1 MSVKFCSECGTKVE
15 YNFSPPKFCSSC
27 GAPLGIATV
36 NESKPV
42 DRQVQTT
49 RASKPINDDETDA
62 DHVPNIRKLEYEI
75 ETNSSTFD
83 LSNLVGGNQKAPSK
97 HKTKT
102 RSLNELTD
110 RDV

>member
-62 DHVPNIRKLEYEI
+62 DHVPTLENQSTKL
-75 ETNSSTFD
+75 
-83 LSNLVGGNQKAPSK
+83 K
-97 HKTKT
+97 
-102 RSLNELTD
+102 LTQALLIYQI
-110 RDV
+110 